1 MKLFPRTPSPR
12 AVHRQRRVPR
22 LPHQSRHRKKI
33 TKPVVDQTAQVIIFC
48 YHRLVDKIHTPW
60 TEITPAAFEAQMKA
74 LKDRGITVIPMQDL
88 LAWKR
93 SEKNIPPRCAVVTF
107 DDGWKSQ
114 YEVAWPIMKKYGY
127 PFTMF
132 IYTEGVRG
140 GTLGGGEAITWEQLA
155 DMRDNGIDI
164 EAHSATH
171 QDLREGHNIMLVS
184 GGKRTKTK
192 LTGPQYEQWMQNEV
206 VGSKQLLEQ
215 RLGIKVNCFAVPFGS
230 YNEHVKDIARGAGY
244 EAMFTVYGQPITFTS
259 PLDSIGR
266 YAIEANKPKV
276 FEDALKMIG
285 TSSGGAAAVA
295 EVGAK
300 DLATQPADGETVRTA
315 LPLIKANLSGVGQIE
330 PGSVQMRVSGLGVVP
345 ANYDPK
351 TGTVSYQVTQ
361 KLRDKSCT
369 VIVSAKSEGKKVE
382 AHWTFGIEEGAT
394 GGGTSG
400 KASSDAKK
408 ISASPSSV
416 RRGLLEKAPVL
427 RRRNTFRSCFHNSA
441 TSFRIFSKSCAG
453 TALSA
458 KPNVDA
464 ALRQVRLALLEAD
477 VDFQVAR
484 RFIARVKEKALG
496 ETVLR
501 SITPGQQIVKIFHDE
516 LTALLGG
523 DSAPLRS
530 RRQGPHPDGW
540 SERVRQDDF
549 LGEAGGFF
557 KKTGHFPILVPCD
570 LQRPAAI
577 EQLVTLGKQIDVPVH
592 APEPNEK
599 NVQRAVAAAVRS
611 ARHARRD

>member
-1 MKLFPRTPSPR
+1 MMIRFAIVPLLLALNFSMCKKHETVSQSSQPAGGSSPTPNAATAGVAPV
-12 AVHRQRRVPR
+12 ATP
-22 LPHQSRHRKKI
+22 KI
-33 TKPVVDQTAQVIIFC
+33 KKPVVDQTAQVIIFC
-48 YHRLVDKIHTPW
+48 YHRLVDKIRFPG

-93 SEKNIPPRCAVVTF
+93 GEKNIPPRCAVVTF

-114 YEVAWPIMKKYGY
+114 YEVAFPIMKKYGY

-140 GTLGGGEAITWEQLA
+140 GALGGGEAITWEQLA

-184 GGKRTKTK
+184 AGKRTKTK
-192 LTGPQYEQWMQNEV
+192 LNGPQYEQWMQNEV

-230 YNEHVKDIARGAGY
+230 YNEHVKEIARGAGY

-300 DLATQPADGETVRTA
+300 DLSTQPADGETVRTA
-315 LPLIKANLSGVGQIE
+315 LPLIKANLTGVGQIE

-394 GGGTSG
+394 GG
-400 KASSDAKK
+400 
-408 ISASPSSV
+408 
-416 RRGLLEKAPVL
+416 
-427 RRRNTFRSCFHNSA
+427 
-441 TSFRIFSKSCAG
+441 
-453 TALSA
+453 
-458 KPNVDA
+458 
-464 ALRQVRLALLEAD
+464 
-477 VDFQVAR
+477 
-484 RFIARVKEKALG
+484 
-496 ETVLR
+496 
-501 SITPGQQIVKIFHDE
+501 
-516 LTALLGG
+516 
-523 DSAPLRS
+523 
-530 RRQGPHPDGW
+530 
-540 SERVRQDDF
+540 
-549 LGEAGGFF
+549 
-557 KKTGHFPILVPCD
+557 
-570 LQRPAAI
+570 
-577 EQLVTLGKQIDVPVH
+577 
-592 APEPNEK
+592 
-599 NVQRAVAAAVRS
+599 AAAPKPVATPKR
-611 ARHARRD
+611 